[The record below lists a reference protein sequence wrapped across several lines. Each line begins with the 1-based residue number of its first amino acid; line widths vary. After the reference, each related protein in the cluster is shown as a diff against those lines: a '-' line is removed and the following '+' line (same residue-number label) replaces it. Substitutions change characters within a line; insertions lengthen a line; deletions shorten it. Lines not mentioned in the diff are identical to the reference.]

1 MIFSDRDTSNM
12 LPAILSSTKAPYLLA
27 RSTSSLLASLKK
39 VHAIALTVALL
50 CLPFVAESQQAR
62 SVSDSE
68 VSSLLNEIESANRTR
83 AIYTARDRRKI
94 ADISFDSAF
103 DLVKRSGKWSTVRFK
118 QPVVPAWVSADYVK
132 LSGRVA
138 TVRAN
143 QLNMRLGASTSSPVL
158 TQLANGYQSRVLARK
173 NGFLKILAP
182 SSVPFAIFA
191 GSEEQASASRLTSA
205 PRVIS
210 SPASERPL
218 AQKPPFTQ
226 ADDSRAQ
233 TAQTGSSDRA
243 SEQPQVLVSNES
255 PQSLQERLHII
266 APGDAISLLVFGE
279 PDLSIENLRVP
290 QSGAV
295 SLPLIGAT
303 SVAGRTTAEVEK
315 DVVERLSQGYVRNPR
330 LSVTMFSYRPVFIR
344 GAIEQTGSFPFSEG
358 LTIGK
363 AIALAGGSKKSAK
376 PNGVSILR
384 DGDIVSEGLSVDS
397 FLEVKS
403 GDVITIAEEKSF
415 DEDGSSYI
423 YLHGEV
429 ASPGEYKF
437 RSGLTVEK
445 AIVLAGGFTIR
456 GSRKKISVTR
466 YAGKDVNEEPERL
479 KKVKLFTEIKP
490 GDVIN
495 VGATW
500 F

>member
-1 MIFSDRDTSNM
+1 M
-12 LPAILSSTKAPYLLA
+12 LPIRLKSTKAPHILV
-27 RSTSSLLASLKK
+27 RSMLRLLASLKR
-39 VHAIALTVALL
+39 VHAAALMATLL
-50 CLPFVAESQQAR
+50 CLSFAADSQQVR
-62 SVSDSE
+62 NVPDSE
-68 VSSLLNEIESANRTR
+68 VSSLLNEIQSANRTR
-83 AIYTARDRRKI
+83 AIYTARNRRKV
-94 ADISFDSAF
+94 ADISFDSEF
-103 DLVKRSGKWSTVRFK
+103 DLVKRSGKWSTIRFK
-118 QPVVPAWVSADYVK
+118 QRAVPAWVSADYVVV
-132 LSGRVA
+132 SGQFA

-143 QLNMRLGASTSSPVL
+143 QLNMRIDASISSPVL
-158 TQLANGYQSRVLARK
+158 TRLTNGYRSRVLARK
-173 NGFLKILAP
+173 NGFVRIMAP
-182 SSVPFAIFA
+182 AGLQFAIFA
-191 GSEEQASASRLTSA
+191 GSEEQAEASLANAATRSAVLPIISEGSREQSPQFTGIQQSQTTA
-205 PRVIS
+205 PANNSDQKQTLES
-210 SPASERPL
+210 STPS
-218 AQKPPFTQ
+218 
-226 ADDSRAQ
+226 
-233 TAQTGSSDRA
+233 
-243 SEQPQVLVSNES
+243 
-255 PQSLQERLHII
+255 QSLQERLHVI

-279 PDLSIENLRVP
+279 SDLSVENLRVP

-315 DVVERLSQGYVRNPR
+315 DVIERLSQGYVRNPR

-344 GAIEQTGSFPFSEG
+344 GAIEETGSYPFSEG

-384 DGDIVSEGLSVDS
+384 DGNIVSEGLSVDS

-415 DEDGSSYI
+415 DEDGSTYI

-466 YAGKDVNEEPERL
+466 YDGKDVNEEPEKV
-479 KKVKLFTEIKP
+479 KKVKLYTEIKP

>member
-1 MIFSDRDTSNM
+1 M
-12 LPAILSSTKAPYLLA
+12 
-27 RSTSSLLASLKK
+27 
-39 VHAIALTVALL
+39 VALL
-50 CLPFVAESQQAR
+50 CLPFTADSQQMR
-62 SVSDSE
+62 NVSDSE
-68 VSSLLNEIESANRTR
+68 VSNLLNEIKSANRTR
-83 AIYTARDRRKI
+83 AIYTVRDRRKI
-94 ADISFDSAF
+94 ADINFNSAF
-103 DLVKRSGKWSTVRFK
+103 DLVKRSGKWSTIRFK
-118 QPVVPAWVSADYVK
+118 QQVVPAWVSADYVMI
-132 LSGRVA
+132 SGQLA

-143 QLNMRLGASTSSPVL
+143 QLNMRLRASTNSPVL
-158 TQLANGYQSRVLARK
+158 TQLPNGYQSRVLARK
-173 NGFLKILAP
+173 NGFVRIFSP
-182 SSVPFAIFA
+182 SSVQFAIFA
-191 GSEEQASASRLTSA
+191 GSEEQANASRLAGA
-205 PRVIS
+205 PRVVT
-210 SPASERPL
+210 SPVSESPRAQARSAQLDKAKVTRP
-218 AQKPPFTQ
+218 
-226 ADDSRAQ
+226 Q
-233 TAQTGSSDRA
+233 TAQVEPSVRNIDQPKAIESST
-243 SEQPQVLVSNES
+243 S

-315 DVVERLSQGYVRNPR
+315 DVIDRLSQGYVRNPR

-466 YAGKDVNEEPERL
+466 YVDKDVNEEPEKV
-479 KKVKLFTEIKP
+479 KKVKLYTEIKP

>member
-1 MIFSDRDTSNM
+1 M
-12 LPAILSSTKAPYLLA
+12 LPARLNSTKALHIFV
-27 RSTSSLLASLKK
+27 RNMSSLLASFNKG
-39 VHAIALTVALL
+39 HAVALML
-50 CLPFVAESQQAR
+50 TLLFLPFAANSQQVRNVPDA
-62 SVSDSE
+62 E
-68 VSSLLNEIESANRTR
+68 VTSLLNEIRSANRTR

-103 DLVKRSGKWSTVRFK
+103 DLVKRSGKWSTIRFR
-118 QPVVPAWVSADYVK
+118 QRTVPAWVSADYVVV
-132 LSGRVA
+132 SGQIA

-143 QLNMRLGASTSSPVL
+143 QLNMRLRASTNSPVL
-158 TQLANGYQSRVLARK
+158 TQLPNGYQSRVFARK
-173 NGFLKILAP
+173 NGFVRILAP
-182 SSVPFAIFA
+182 ANVQFAIFA
-191 GSEEQASASRLTSA
+191 GSEEQANASRIKSVSRVSVPSTRGRDRVQSTELTGTEVTLPQAAQIQASASASDQA
-205 PRVIS
+205 QVIES
-210 SPASERPL
+210 GA
-218 AQKPPFTQ
+218 
-226 ADDSRAQ
+226 
-233 TAQTGSSDRA
+233 
-243 SEQPQVLVSNES
+243 S
-255 PQSLQERLHII
+255 PQSLQERLHVI

-279 PDLSIENLRVP
+279 PDLSVENLRVP

-315 DVVERLSQGYVRNPR
+315 DVLDRLSQGYVRNPR

-384 DGDIVSEGLSVDS
+384 DGDIVSEGLSIDS

-403 GDVITIAEEKSF
+403 GDVITIAEEKTF

-466 YAGKDVNEEPERL
+466 YDGKDTNEEPEKV
-479 KKVKLFTEIKP
+479 KKVKLYTEIKP